1 MERPT
6 IRSPPDEVDILKL
19 AERALEASRRER
31 QRIEASMPKLS
42 QEWAQVNARLIEHT
56 HATENAT
63 EHAPEIASQPD
74 EPLDSS
80 VVPEDLPLLAA
91 AIE

>member
-42 QEWAQVNARLIEHT
+42 QEWAQVNARLIDHT
-56 HATENAT
+56 HATE
-63 EHAPEIASQPD
+63 HVPEIDSQPG
-74 EPLDSS
+74 ETLDSS
-80 VVPEDLPLLAA
+80 VLSEDVPLLTVG
-91 AIE
+91 IER